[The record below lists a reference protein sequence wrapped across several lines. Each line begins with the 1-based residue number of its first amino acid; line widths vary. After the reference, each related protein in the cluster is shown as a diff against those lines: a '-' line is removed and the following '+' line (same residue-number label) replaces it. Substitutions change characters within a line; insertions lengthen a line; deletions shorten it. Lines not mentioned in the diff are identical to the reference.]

1 MSLLEC
7 KQVEIG
13 INNRLLLPAF
23 DWHIESGSCW
33 GILGANGCGKST
45 LLKSVAGLLPLLG
58 GNLKINAIEPGKVK
72 TKELARSVGMLPQE
86 TPFRFPAYVLDLVLA
101 GRYPWQ
107 TWYSRLSDKDK
118 IIASESLKKI
128 GAEELSGRLA
138 NRLSGGEARKVAM
151 AILLCQSPDLALLD
165 EPENHLDPGMR
176 YHLIDRLKEHFTCDG
191 KALAMV
197 LHDPTLALHF
207 CSHLLLIEAD
217 GSVSAGPVDTM
228 ATEEKLSAVYGHG
241 MRITQDSGRRL
252 VYPE

>member
-1 MSLLEC
+1 MNLLDC
-7 KQVEIG
+7 TG
-13 INNRLLLPAF
+13 IEVSINGRLFLPAF
-23 DWHIESGSCW
+23 DWKIESGSCW

-58 GNLKINAIEPGKVK
+58 GSLKINGIAPGQVP
-72 TKELARSVGMLPQE
+72 TKQLAREVGMLHQE
-86 TPFRFPAYVLDLVLA
+86 TPFRFPVHVIDLVVA

-107 TWYSRLSDKDK
+107 TWYSRLSDEDRK
-118 IIASESLKKI
+118 IASESLHRI

-151 AILLCQSPDLALLD
+151 AILLCQSPKLALLD

-176 YHLIDRLKEHFTCDG
+176 YQLIGRLKEDFTRTG

-197 LHDPTLALHF
+197 LHDPSLALRY
-207 CSHLLLIEAD
+207 CSHLLLIDAD
-217 GSVSAGPVDTM
+217 GSVSTGTADEM

-241 MRITQDSGRRL
+241 MRITEDAGIRL
-252 VYPE
+252 IYPE